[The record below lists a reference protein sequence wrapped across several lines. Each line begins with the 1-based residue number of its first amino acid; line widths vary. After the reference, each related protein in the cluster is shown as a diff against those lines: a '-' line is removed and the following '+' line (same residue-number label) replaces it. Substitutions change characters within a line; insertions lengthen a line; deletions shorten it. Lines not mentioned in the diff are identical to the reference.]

1 MRSAQERKIA
11 EGAAPHLD
19 PGEEI
24 LAAIV
29 AAPRGHTQTVAGSM
43 HLGAA
48 QQGRAHGAAGEAGIS
63 LEAPMAL
70 AVTQRRLLTLRIGTP
85 IGLGIGGKVKDLM
98 SAVPLSEVDSI
109 EVRRLL
115 LGKKIT
121 LTVRGVPIAL
131 EANAAA
137 NAAGLAEAFAAA
149 KAGPVRAA

>member
-11 EGAAPHLD
+11 DGAAPHLD

-29 AAPRGHTQTVAGSM
+29 AAPRGHTQAVAGSM
-43 HLGAA
+43 QLGAA
-48 QQGRAHGAAGEAGIS
+48 QQGRARGAASQAGIR

-85 IGLGIGGKVKDLM
+85 IGLGIGGKVKELM
-98 SAVPLSEVDSI
+98 SAVPLAEVDSI
-109 EVRRLL
+109 ECRRLL
-115 LGKKIT
+115 LGKKVT
-121 LTVRGVPIAL
+121 LTVRGVSIAL

-137 NAAGLAEAFAAA
+137 NATGLVRAFEAA